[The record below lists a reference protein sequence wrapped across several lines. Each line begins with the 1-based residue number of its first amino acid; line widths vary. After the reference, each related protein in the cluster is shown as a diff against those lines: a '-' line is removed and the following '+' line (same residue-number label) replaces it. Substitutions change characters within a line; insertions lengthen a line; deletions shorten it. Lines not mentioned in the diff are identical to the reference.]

1 VMESVIIPI
10 SEQYGDRIEVV
21 HVEPFNL
28 TSA

>member
-1 VMESVIIPI
+1 VIIPI